1 MFISADHDKHKIIY
15 PNIRILLYRKVY
27 ICYKDTVFQPS
38 DFDMLIAKA
47 DELEDEFETLKTLE
61 DIIVQEL
68 LRERTEHLI
77 WKNETFETEDLACL
91 RIYCELIPHYLKFN
105 NTATNAKSN
114 RAYSFQVKNVI
125 KQLAKYVILLE
136 CLFKTYNF
144 FPDLP
149 SRDNPDHYETFANML
164 NKSPKNKNSD
174 ANTSSESVVG
184 FDAAA
189 RVNKTKGK
197 TTGRFHPVPAQ
208 NPFNGNA
215 NINIEAEFLNWLQE
229 KYREV
234 MVGTNRDALTV
245 MEGRYL

>member
-1 MFISADHDKHKIIY
+1 MKHLKLRILQTNEMFENILRIDPTLPKNLTTQQQMRKHK
-15 PNIRILLYRKVY
+15 PPV
-27 ICYKDTVFQPS
+27 
-38 DFDMLIAKA
+38 
-47 DELEDEFETLKTLE
+47 EFIET
-61 DIIVQEL
+61 
-68 LRERTEHLI
+68 
-77 WKNETFETEDLACL
+77 
-91 RIYCELIPHYLKFN
+91 
-105 NTATNAKSN
+105 KSN
-114 RAYSFQVKNVI
+114 RAYSFQIKNVI

-136 CLFKTYNF
+136 CPLIFFKTYNF
-144 FPDLP
+144 LPDLP

-215 NINIEAEFLNWLQE
+215 NINIEAEFMNWLQG

>member
-1 MFISADHDKHKIIY
+1 M
-15 PNIRILLYRKVY
+15 N
-27 ICYKDTVFQPS
+27 YKRVSTS
-38 DFDMLIAKA
+38 
-47 DELEDEFETLKTLE
+47 
-61 DIIVQEL
+61 
-68 LRERTEHLI
+68 
-77 WKNETFETEDLACL
+77 LA
-91 RIYCELIPHYLKFN
+91 
-105 NTATNAKSN
+105 
-114 RAYSFQVKNVI
+114 
-125 KQLAKYVILLE
+125 
-136 CLFKTYNF
+136 
-144 FPDLP
+144 
-149 SRDNPDHYETFANML
+149 
-164 NKSPKNKNSD
+164 
-174 ANTSSESVVG
+174 VVG